1 MLEFGSCTAAV
12 AAVCA
17 VKPGDS
23 LRLAVPALLF
33 VLQNAAD
40 LLALQNAFSCEASQV
55 TAAELESK
63 FCKLH
68 KVSAFDTSLL
78 CHNLDQST
86 TSLYYMHH
94 IYICICIY
102 ICIYKYIY
110 IYTCILH
117 IYISIMYTI
126 QRHIWPRPATP
137 PPPTSWSWSCMY
149 AVCRRLYVR
158 YSLHTPPPVGRVGC
172 YRGTM

>member
-1 MLEFGSCTAAV
+1 MSFGLAMLEFGSCTAAV

-94 IYICICIY
+94 RHIHTYIYVYVYVYVCIY
-102 ICIYKYIY
+102 IH
-110 IYTCILH
+110 TCILH

-137 PPPTSWSWSCMY
+137 PPPTSWS
-149 AVCRRLYVR
+149 
-158 YSLHTPPPVGRVGC
+158 
-172 YRGTM
+172 

>member
-1 MLEFGSCTAAV
+1 MSFGLAMLEFGSCTAAV

-63 FCKLH
+63 FCKSQHLTL
-68 KVSAFDTSLL
+68 AF
-78 CHNLDQST
+78 
-86 TSLYYMHH
+86 YV
-94 IYICICIY
+94 
-102 ICIYKYIY
+102 
-110 IYTCILH
+110 
-117 IYISIMYTI
+117 TI
-126 QRHIWPRPATP
+126 
-137 PPPTSWSWSCMY
+137 
-149 AVCRRLYVR
+149 
-158 YSLHTPPPVGRVGC
+158 
-172 YRGTM
+172 

>member
-1 MLEFGSCTAAV
+1 MSFGLAMLEFGSCTAAV

-94 IYICICIY
+94 IYIY
-102 ICIYKYIY
+102 VYVYIY
-110 IYTCILH
+110 V
-117 IYISIMYTI
+117 YI
-126 QRHIWPRPATP
+126 
-137 PPPTSWSWSCMY
+137 
-149 AVCRRLYVR
+149 
-158 YSLHTPPPVGRVGC
+158 
-172 YRGTM
+172 